1 MKLIVVAASGLA
13 REVLATERELRRST
27 HIRVVD
33 DDPAMWGTVFAG
45 HPVVGGLNHLSA
57 YDDHHVLVCAGQGR
71 VRRDIVRR
79 LAALGVTRERYA
91 TVIHPRVEIPPGCS
105 IGVGSILLESVV
117 LTARVRIGDHVAVMP
132 HVTLTHDDTVDD
144 YATVCAGVSLGGG
157 VRIGTGAYLG
167 MNSCVREGLTV
178 GREAVLGMGAALVD
192 HLPAGQTWVGNPARP
207 MLRTVTA
214 NLPRAVGGR

>member
-71 VRRDIVRR
+71 ARRDIVRR

-91 TVIHPRVEIPPGCS
+91 TVIHPRVETTPGLHASGSAASCS
-105 IGVGSILLESVV
+105 TSVV
-117 LTARVRIGDHVAVMP
+117 LTARRAHRRPRRGDAPRDADPRRHRRRLR
-132 HVTLTHDDTVDD
+132 HRLRR
-144 YATVCAGVSLGGG
+144 GVP
-157 VRIGTGAYLG
+157 RWRRTD
-167 MNSCVREGLTV
+167 R
-178 GREAVLGMGAALVD
+178 R
-192 HLPAGQTWVGNPARP
+192 PAPTSG
-207 MLRTVTA
+207 
-214 NLPRAVGGR
+214 